1 MDASAKLDEKS
12 RTFIGSMEQLEEQ
25 INRNVYDFL
34 INRQR
39 NVLLII
45 TVMTGE
51 ANLLVYQTIRRF
63 NGVKL
68 KRKHKKLMKHYLGP
82 DNCTFVDWPQLIQTL
97 GDEMLLPEFG
107 NLLVCEVPAA
117 IELDTYRDVLDQLVQ
132 IMRTNPEKKMILIT
146 PMHNILRR
154 FASMAFGL
162 DSSV

>member
-1 MDASAKLDEKS
+1 MEVSKQLDEKS
-12 RTFIGSMEQLEEQ
+12 RTFIRRMDQLEEQ
-25 INRNVYDFL
+25 INSKVYDFL

-51 ANLLVYQTIRRF
+51 ANLLVYQTMRKF
-63 NGVKL
+63 SAVKL

-97 GDEMLLPEFG
+97 GDEMLLPEFR
-107 NLLVCEVPAA
+107 NLVVCEVPAA
-117 IELDTYRDVLDQLVQ
+117 IELDDYRDVLDQLVQ
-132 IMRTNPEKKMILIT
+132 IMRANPEKKMILIT

-162 DSSV
+162 DS